1 MKFTLSWLKE
11 YLDTNS
17 SLEEISK
24 TLTNIGLEV
33 ESIEDKSK
41 THNYFSVA
49 KIIDA
54 KAHENSTKLKICQVQ
69 TIDSENPLQIICG
82 ASNARSGIKV
92 AYAPIGAI
100 IPANQMVIKKAK
112 IAGVESNGMLCSSE
126 ELKLEGDSEGIIEI
140 EDKYEIGTKITDI
153 YGLNDAIIEINVT
166 PNRGDCLGIYGI
178 ARDLSASGIGK
189 LKNLELAEIKSQFPF
204 PLDVKNNAIEACP
217 FAAFRKIRNVK
228 NCESP
233 KWLKDKLSSVGINS
247 ISAIVDIT
255 NFVMIALNRPMHA
268 YDAKKIEDFID
279 IRFAKNEEKF
289 TSLKK
294 EELVLDD
301 KILLISDS
309 KKAVGVAGVI
319 GSNNSSCDLET
330 DEIILESAF
339 FNPSTI
345 AYSGRKLNI
354 LSDARYRFERG
365 VDINSC
371 VQGIELATKLIL
383 EICGGEASEIKL
395 SGQEIQQNKII
406 EFDLNKIKK
415 LIGVEITKEKV
426 SEILLKLNFFNKE
439 ISENKL
445 LVSIPSNRHD
455 ISQQEDLV
463 EEVVRIFGYD
473 KIIPQKLE
481 IEETRSINNKIRQ
494 VRSKLI
500 TNGLIETI
508 NWSFCDENLID
519 LFTEKNNQLLL
530 ANPIALQLNY
540 MRPNLIIGLLE
551 SYRKNSLR
559 NFSDLSLFEIGK
571 IFLGT
576 KESEQ
581 KLMISGLRAGKNKQ
595 QDHYR
600 DQRDFDIFD
609 VKKDFFDIVD
619 IYGIRAESLQID
631 VSNPPKYYHP
641 HRFAALKLGK
651 NPIGYFGEIHPKI
664 TKKFDLKNRINVF
677 EIFADNFP
685 TTTKS
690 SSKNFVI
697 NDLQNVERDFAF
709 LVNDELA
716 VGELVK
722 TIYNC
727 DKQLIKEV
735 NIFDIFSG
743 QNISQGKKSVAL
755 RVKIQPLEKTLTSEE
770 IDVISKKIIDAAAKF
785 YGAVLR

>member
-294 EELVLDD
+294 
-301 KILLISDS
+301 K
-309 KKAVGVAGVI
+309 
-319 GSNNSSCDLET
+319 
-330 DEIILESAF
+330 
-339 FNPSTI
+339 
-345 AYSGRKLNI
+345 
-354 LSDARYRFERG
+354 
-365 VDINSC
+365 
-371 VQGIELATKLIL
+371 
-383 EICGGEASEIKL
+383 
-395 SGQEIQQNKII
+395 
-406 EFDLNKIKK
+406 
-415 LIGVEITKEKV
+415 
-426 SEILLKLNFFNKE
+426 
-439 ISENKL
+439 
-445 LVSIPSNRHD
+445 
-455 ISQQEDLV
+455 
-463 EEVVRIFGYD
+463 
-473 KIIPQKLE
+473 
-481 IEETRSINNKIRQ
+481 
-494 VRSKLI
+494 
-500 TNGLIETI
+500 
-508 NWSFCDENLID
+508 NWF
-519 LFTEKNNQLLL
+519 
-530 ANPIALQLNY
+530 
-540 MRPNLIIGLLE
+540 
-551 SYRKNSLR
+551 
-559 NFSDLSLFEIGK
+559 
-571 IFLGT
+571 
-576 KESEQ
+576 
-581 KLMISGLRAGKNKQ
+581 
-595 QDHYR
+595 
-600 DQRDFDIFD
+600 
-609 VKKDFFDIVD
+609 
-619 IYGIRAESLQID
+619 
-631 VSNPPKYYHP
+631 
-641 HRFAALKLGK
+641 
-651 NPIGYFGEIHPKI
+651 
-664 TKKFDLKNRINVF
+664 
-677 EIFADNFP
+677 
-685 TTTKS
+685 
-690 SSKNFVI
+690 
-697 NDLQNVERDFAF
+697 
-709 LVNDELA
+709 
-716 VGELVK
+716 
-722 TIYNC
+722 
-727 DKQLIKEV
+727 
-735 NIFDIFSG
+735 
-743 QNISQGKKSVAL
+743 
-755 RVKIQPLEKTLTSEE
+755 
-770 IDVISKKIIDAAAKF
+770 
-785 YGAVLR
+785 